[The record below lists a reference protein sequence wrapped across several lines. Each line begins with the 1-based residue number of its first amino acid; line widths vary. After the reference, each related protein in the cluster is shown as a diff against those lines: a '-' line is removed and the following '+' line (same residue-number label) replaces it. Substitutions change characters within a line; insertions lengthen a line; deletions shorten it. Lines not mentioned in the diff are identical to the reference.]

1 MDSIRFEI
9 YNRFVDFAG
18 NFDIHDELKFN
29 GIFKS
34 DDYTDEFEREL
45 FSLIMMQKGDG
56 VSMDISSSKNFH
68 EIKIYLI
75 YPEDTMDDTNLI
87 NVIQQ
92 WCNDKFVATNEEFD
106 IQGVNIKE
114 DGLIVEL
121 SDVYYPKLKESLIAE
136 FEKNNIV
143 CEVISHEKRAYEQGA
158 GDYREQIY
166 LFIAS
171 AIGSG
176 MSWDIAKS
184 LILRVY
190 HRFTD
195 ETESIA
201 KHKAFNGEKLLEF
214 VSEMSGE
221 IKTNLNITSF
231 TIDPETNFSNI
242 VIQSRNRK
250 FYLTCDQKQSV
261 IDFRVE
267 NKIQTGI

>member
-1 MDSIRFEI
+1 MNRIKFEI
-9 YNRFVDFAG
+9 YNRFIDFAG
-18 NFDIHDELKFN
+18 NFEIRDEQKFD

-34 DDYTDEFEREL
+34 DNYTDEFESEL

-56 VSMDISSSKNFH
+56 VSMDISSSNNFH

-75 YPEDTMDDTNLI
+75 YPEDTIDDITLI
-87 NVIQQ
+87 GVIQQ
-92 WCNDKFVATNEEFD
+92 WCNDKFIATNEEFD
-106 IQGVNIKE
+106 ILGVNIKE

-121 SDVYYPKLKESLIAE
+121 SDVYYPKLKEALIDE

-158 GDYREQIY
+158 GDYREQIF

-184 LILRVY
+184 LILKVY

-195 ETESIA
+195 ETESISS
-201 KHKAFNGEKLLEF
+201 HKAFNGEKLKEF
-214 VSEMSGE
+214 VSGMSGE
-221 IKTNLNITSF
+221 NTINMNITNF
-231 TIDPETNFSNI
+231 RIDPETNLYNI

-250 FYLTCDQKQSV
+250 FYVTCDQKQSV

-267 NKIQTGI
+267 DKIQTGI